1 MPDILPL
8 KNPHFIG
15 SWDVDKNLC
24 RDICNFFN
32 FNDQFHAPGETSIG
46 IDVSKKKSI
55 DLEVHPK
62 DINLSSHAAIKSYFS
77 ELLNCYSLYKK
88 EWPFLEETFPKVDI
102 SSFNIQKYEEG
113 GHFSKIHSERT
124 SILNLHRLFAF
135 MTYLNDDF
143 EGGKTY
149 FSHYDITITPKTGLT
164 LIWPAEWTHAHRGGE
179 VERGS
184 KYIITGWIN
193 IHLPS
198 ITPPI

>member
-1 MPDILPL
+1 MADILPL

>member
-1 MPDILPL
+1 MSNILPL

-32 FNDQFHAPGETSIG
+32 FNDQFHAPGETSFG

-62 DINLSSHAAIKSYFS
+62 DINLSSHAVIKSYFS

-198 ITPPI
+198 MTPPI

>member
-198 ITPPI
+198 IIPPI